1 VALASS
7 KRAIRIS
14 GNVRL
19 HQQVQEP
26 RKMSLASSPSRPSAR
41 GDADFDLAGLGAAL
55 WQKRYTILRPTI
67 IVALLTLGVVL
78 MIPPKY
84 QSEARVLVVGRDNVY
99 LRPDADKDLIDR
111 GVVDQEAV
119 TSQAQL
125 ILSRDLASEVIAK
138 LKLNELPEF
147 DPALGN
153 ISLTR
158 RVLGFLGVIKNPL
171 AMTPEE
177 RVLEAYY
184 ERLTVFPV
192 EKSRV
197 IVIDFLSENPELAA
211 RVANAIADAYLKR
224 QQEAKQDQARSAGQW
239 LSGEIDN
246 LRKKVADSEAKVE
259 AFRARSN
266 LLVGPNNTTL
276 SVQQLGDLNTQLAAA
291 RAQKADAE
299 AKAKLIRD
307 MLKSGEPIE
316 SSEILNS
323 ELIRRLSEQRV
334 TLRAQL
340 AEQSSSL
347 LGNHPRIKE
356 LRAQIGDLDQQ
367 IRKEAEALARSLEN
381 DAKLADARVAA
392 QLVTFNQLKK
402 QAETSNEDDVQL
414 RALERDAKSQRDLL
428 ESYLAKYRDASAR
441 GTLDS
446 APAEARIISRATPSS
461 VPAYPKKLPTIVIA
475 SLATFMLMCGLV
487 VTRTLLEAPGGE
499 EARERS
505 RSEAAAAAEQ
515 RALSRG
521 RARWDAGREA
531 DADAAIEDDRDLQ
544 PELPFAPPIA
554 PAARAQWRS
563 QPEPARRNER
573 AAKQIRE
580 AERDELIEQEG
591 REQSGS
597 LRARLRSVAARK
609 PDYAL
614 PPAAPEPVAAAPPP
628 AQPPSQPSAPLPA
641 ELIGVPV
648 SALEDFARNLHAAGV
663 DGSQIAVFGA
673 SPALDVDG
681 VAIRFA
687 RALARNARVVLV
699 ALGGGDAAVNEI
711 SAAPDAP
718 GLSSLAT
725 GQASFS
731 AIITRDVASN
741 LNLIAAGGNASRG
754 SLLSAPGIMGTFEAL
769 THAYPHLIIDGGA
782 LGGPDSDKEITA
794 IARIATHAL
803 LLVESA
809 AGYTTVQ
816 ARDSL
821 LAAGFDN
828 VTILI
833 AGPGGRGEGAS
844 RRFSSMSAA
853 A

>member
-1 VALASS
+1 
-7 KRAIRIS
+7 
-14 GNVRL
+14 
-19 HQQVQEP
+19 
-26 RKMSLASSPSRPSAR
+26 MSLASSPSRPSLR
-41 GDADFDLAGLGAAL
+41 GQFVDADFDLASLGAAL
-55 WQKRYTILRPTI
+55 WRKRYTILRPTI
-67 IVALLTLGVVL
+67 IVALLTFGVVL

-99 LRPDADKDLIDR
+99 LRPDADKDIIDR

-153 ISLTR
+153 ISLTK

-184 ERLTVFPV
+184 DRLTVFPV

-224 QQEAKQDQARSAGQW
+224 QQKAKQDQARSAGQW

-246 LRKKVADSEAKVE
+246 LRKKVADADAKVE

-266 LLVGPNNTTL
+266 LLLGPNNTTL

-316 SSEILNS
+316 SSEVLNS

-367 IRKEAEALARSLEN
+367 IRKEAETIARSLEN

-392 QLVTFNQLKK
+392 QLATFNQLKK

-414 RALERDAKSQRDLL
+414 RALDRDAKSQRDLL
-428 ESYLAKYRDASAR
+428 ESYLAKYREASAR
-441 GTLDS
+441 GSLDS

-487 VTRTLLEAPGGE
+487 VTRALLEAPGAGGMPL
-499 EARERS
+499 RR
-505 RSEAAAAAEQ
+505 
-515 RALSRG
+515 
-521 RARWDAGREA
+521 AGREEA
-531 DADAAIEDDRDLQ
+531 PEERPVVRLRAEREALAEPEAEDDLQ
-544 PELPFAPPIA
+544 PELPFSPPIA
-554 PAARAQWRS
+554 PATRSIWRT
-563 QPEPARRNER
+563 EPARRIER
-573 AAKQIRE
+573 AGRQ
-580 AERDELIEQEG
+580 ERDVAPEQEDVRDDRPEQG
-591 REQSGS
+591 RARTGS
-597 LRARLRSVAARK
+597 LTARLRAVMQRK
-609 PDYAL
+609 
-614 PPAAPEPVAAAPPP
+614 EEHPVPTAAPPP
-628 AQPPSQPSAPLPA
+628 VAPAPAAPSSARPSPPPPQAAPA

-648 SALEDFARNLHAAGV
+648 SAIEDFAHNLHAAGV

-673 SPALDVDG
+673 APALDADR

-687 RALARNARVVLV
+687 RALARDARVVLV
-699 ALGGGDAAVNEI
+699 ALGAGDAEVREI
-711 SAAPDAP
+711 STDPDSP
-718 GLSSLAT
+718 GLASLAA
-725 GQASFS
+725 GQASFG
-731 AIITRDVASN
+731 AIITRDTGSN
-741 LNLIAAGGNASRG
+741 LNLIAAGRNASRG
-754 SLLSAPGIMGTFEAL
+754 SLLAAPGIMRTFEAL
-769 THAYPHLIIDGGA
+769 TQAYPHLVIDGGL
-782 LGGPDSDKEITA
+782 LGGPDGEREIEA

-803 LLVESA
+803 LVVETA
-809 AGYTTVQ
+809 AGYATVQ

-833 AGPGGRGEGAS
+833 AGRGGRGEGA
-844 RRFSSMSAA
+844 RRNGLSSMSAA
-853 A
+853 AA

>member
-1 VALASS
+1 MIRKKPAPDVIRGGNRFSEKIMLQQND
-7 KRAIRIS
+7 RARTGRQRRIFEV
-14 GNVRL
+14 VRATG
-19 HQQVQEP
+19 QS
-26 RKMSLASSPSRPSAR
+26 RSRDMSLASSPSRPSLR
-41 GDADFDLAGLGAAL
+41 GQFVDADFDLAGLGALL
-55 WQKRYTILRPTI
+55 WQKRFSILRPTI

-84 QSEARVLVVGRDNVY
+84 QSEARVLVIGRDNIY
-99 LRPDADKDLIDR
+99 LRPDADKDIIDR

-153 ISLTR
+153 ISLTK
-158 RVLGFLGVIKNPL
+158 RVLGFLGVIRNPL

-177 RVLEAYY
+177 RVLEAFYD
-184 ERLTVFPV
+184 RLTVFPV

-239 LSGEIDN
+239 LSGEIDS

-276 SVQQLGDLNTQLAAA
+276 SVQQLGDLNTQLATA
-291 RAQKADAE
+291 RAQKSDAE

-316 SSEILNS
+316 SSDVLNS

-356 LRAQIGDLDQQ
+356 LRAQIADLDQQ
-367 IRKEAEALARSLEN
+367 IRKEAEILARSLEN

-414 RALERDAKSQRDLL
+414 RALDRDAKSQRDLL

-446 APAEARIISRATPSS
+446 APPDARIISRATPSS

-475 SLATFMLMCGLV
+475 SLATFILMCGLV
-487 VTRTLLEAPGGE
+487 VTRALLETPG
-499 EARERS
+499 
-505 RSEAAAAAEQ
+505 
-515 RALSRG
+515 
-521 RARWDAGREA
+521 
-531 DADAAIEDDRDLQ
+531 
-544 PELPFAPPIA
+544 
-554 PAARAQWRS
+554 
-563 QPEPARRNER
+563 
-573 AAKQIRE
+573 AK
-580 AERDELIEQEG
+580 
-591 REQSGS
+591 
-597 LRARLRSVAARK
+597 
-609 PDYAL
+609 
-614 PPAAPEPVAAAPPP
+614 
-628 AQPPSQPSAPLPA
+628 PL
-641 ELIGVPV
+641 
-648 SALEDFARNLHAAGV
+648 
-663 DGSQIAVFGA
+663 
-673 SPALDVDG
+673 
-681 VAIRFA
+681 
-687 RALARNARVVLV
+687 
-699 ALGGGDAAVNEI
+699 
-711 SAAPDAP
+711 
-718 GLSSLAT
+718 
-725 GQASFS
+725 
-731 AIITRDVASN
+731 
-741 LNLIAAGGNASRG
+741 
-754 SLLSAPGIMGTFEAL
+754 
-769 THAYPHLIIDGGA
+769 
-782 LGGPDSDKEITA
+782 
-794 IARIATHAL
+794 
-803 LLVESA
+803 
-809 AGYTTVQ
+809 
-816 ARDSL
+816 
-821 LAAGFDN
+821 
-828 VTILI
+828 
-833 AGPGGRGEGAS
+833 
-844 RRFSSMSAA
+844 
-853 A
+853 

>member
-1 VALASS
+1 
-7 KRAIRIS
+7 
-14 GNVRL
+14 
-19 HQQVQEP
+19 
-26 RKMSLASSPSRPSAR
+26 MSLASSPSRPSPR
-41 GDADFDLAGLGAAL
+41 GDADFDLAGLGATL
-55 WQKRYTILRPTI
+55 WRKRYTILRPTV

-84 QSEARVLVVGRDNVY
+84 QSEASVLVVGRDNVY

-111 GVVDQEAV
+111 AVVDQEAV

-153 ISLTR
+153 ISLTK

-197 IVIDFLSENPELAA
+197 LVIDFLSENPELAA

-239 LSGEIDN
+239 LSGEIEN
-246 LRKKVADSEAKVE
+246 MRKKVADAEARVE
-259 AFRARSN
+259 AFRAKSN

-276 SVQQLGDLNTQLAAA
+276 SVQQLGDLNTQLATA

-299 AKAKLIRD
+299 AKGKLIRD

-381 DAKLADARVAA
+381 AAKLADARLAA

-428 ESYLAKYRDASAR
+428 ESYLAKYREASAR

-461 VPAYPKKLPTIVIA
+461 VPAYPKKLPTVVIA

-487 VTRTLLEAPGGE
+487 VTAPCWRRPAANSRASARAARRLRPRKNGRLRGG
-499 EARERS
+499 ARSGTAGRKRMPPSKMIMIGNPNFRS
-505 RSEAAAAAEQ
+505 RRRSRRPPARHGARNRSWPGAT
-515 RALSRG
+515 RG
-521 RARWDAGREA
+521 RRGRYEK
-531 DADAAIEDDRDLQ
+531 
-544 PELPFAPPIA
+544 
-554 PAARAQWRS
+554 RS
-563 QPEPARRNER
+563 AMN
-573 AAKQIRE
+573 
-580 AERDELIEQEG
+580 
-591 REQSGS
+591 
-597 LRARLRSVAARK
+597 
-609 PDYAL
+609 
-614 PPAAPEPVAAAPPP
+614 
-628 AQPPSQPSAPLPA
+628 
-641 ELIGVPV
+641 
-648 SALEDFARNLHAAGV
+648 
-663 DGSQIAVFGA
+663 
-673 SPALDVDG
+673 
-681 VAIRFA
+681 
-687 RALARNARVVLV
+687 
-699 ALGGGDAAVNEI
+699 
-711 SAAPDAP
+711 
-718 GLSSLAT
+718 
-725 GQASFS
+725 
-731 AIITRDVASN
+731 
-741 LNLIAAGGNASRG
+741 
-754 SLLSAPGIMGTFEAL
+754 
-769 THAYPHLIIDGGA
+769 
-782 LGGPDSDKEITA
+782 
-794 IARIATHAL
+794 
-803 LLVESA
+803 
-809 AGYTTVQ
+809 
-816 ARDSL
+816 
-821 LAAGFDN
+821 
-828 VTILI
+828 
-833 AGPGGRGEGAS
+833 
-844 RRFSSMSAA
+844 
-853 A
+853 